1 MEAVFVSA
9 GEVARWWCIG
19 IAGGLR
25 TIRVARVAVA
35 VYVAVLTT
43 RPYSWSW
50 SWSCSVHLGFL
61 Q

>member
-35 VYVAVLTT
+35 VLTT